1 MTGGPIKT
9 MHNDYKGGGSSPSEK
24 KKKKTMGEMALKEE
38 VRETG
43 SVKLSTK
50 LLKMGI
56 RMVREKREEIKSKV

>member
-1 MTGGPIKT
+1 

-24 KKKKTMGEMALKEE
+24 KKKKTMGEMALKEG

-56 RMVREKREEIKSKV
+56 RMVREKREEIKSKA

>member
-1 MTGGPIKT
+1 
-9 MHNDYKGGGSSPSEK
+9 
-24 KKKKTMGEMALKEE
+24 MGDMALKEG

-56 RMVREKREEIKSKV
+56 RMVREKREEIKSKA